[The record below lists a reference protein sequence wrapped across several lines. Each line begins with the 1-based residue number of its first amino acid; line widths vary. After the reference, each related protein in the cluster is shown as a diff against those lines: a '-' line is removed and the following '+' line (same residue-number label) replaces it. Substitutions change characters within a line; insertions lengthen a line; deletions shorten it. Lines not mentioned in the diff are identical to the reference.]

1 MQRRTTTIALAAIL
15 IPTVCFAWGRD
26 GHRIT
31 GFIAAKYLTPQAAA
45 AVKDLL
51 GEQTLADVSTW
62 PDEIRRQ
69 RKHTAP
75 WHYANPAPGSDGFN
89 LERDCPEEGCV
100 VSAIIKWLIDPG
112 FPRCGWVDGTIYAR
126 HTCNPMVLS
135 QCGRSIQWVTG
146 ENGHFAFNS
155 TAN

>member
-1 MQRRTTTIALAAIL
+1 MKRHTTTITLIAVL
-15 IPTVCFAWGRD
+15 IPSVCFAWGRD

-51 GEQTLADVSTW
+51 GNESLADVSTW

-75 WHYANPAPGSDGFN
+75 WHYANPAPDSDRFK
-89 LERDCPEEGCV
+89 LERDCSRALVRGDDDV
-100 VSAIIKWLIDPG
+100 
-112 FPRCGWVDGTIYAR
+112 
-126 HTCNPMVLS
+126 
-135 QCGRSIQWVTG
+135 
-146 ENGHFAFNS
+146 
-155 TAN
+155 